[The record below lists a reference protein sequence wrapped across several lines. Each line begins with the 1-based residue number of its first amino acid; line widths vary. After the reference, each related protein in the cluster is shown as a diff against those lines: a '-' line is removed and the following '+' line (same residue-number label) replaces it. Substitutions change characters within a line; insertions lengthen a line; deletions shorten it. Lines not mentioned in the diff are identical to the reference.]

1 METIFQLCRH
11 RALRLED
18 LNFPNIVT
26 IMSTTV
32 PQTHLTLSA
41 PAARNLATATVTVPQ
56 NAARTPR
63 WLHKLLPWVDVDG
76 GVYRVNRR
84 KILVQPP
91 GLITVEIDGKKANIV
106 PKSLRGIPLFSG
118 LDNETLRTV
127 AAEFSVEQHDLGK
140 VIAKEGDTGKKLYV
154 VARGKLKLAVE
165 GPHGS
170 EVRQALLGEG
180 NYFGDDSLL
189 REGTKVPAITA
200 LTAVTLLSLDRAK
213 FDALKRKAAVRD
225 AIETALHKR
234 ESAQA
239 KANEY
244 GEAVIDLATVHG
256 GEPKLPTTFVDYE
269 EDPREYHLSTIQTV
283 LQTHTRV
290 TDLYSNKIDQLREQ
304 VRLTVEA
311 VKEWEEWELVNNP
324 DFGLMREVAPSQ
336 RIPTRS
342 GPPTPDDLDELLALV
357 WKKPAFFLA
366 HPRAIVAFG
375 RECTR
380 RGVPPPTVNLFG
392 SPFIT
397 WRGVPLVPSDKL
409 LINGHTNAGGTL
421 GSTSILLLRVGEGE
435 QGVVG
440 LQKTGVT
447 GEVEPGLSVR
457 YMGTNENSI
466 ASHLVTRYFSAAVLT
481 GDAIARLDNVLV
493 GNYHDYV

>member
-1 METIFQLCRH
+1 
-11 RALRLED
+11 
-18 LNFPNIVT
+18 
-26 IMSTTV
+26 MSTN
-32 PQTHLTLSA
+32 PSSSLSLGA
-41 PAARNLATATVTVPQ
+41 TAARNLATATVTVPQ

-84 KILVQPP
+84 KVLVNQT
-91 GLITVEIDGKKANIV
+91 GLVTVEFDGDRARIV
-106 PKSLRGIPLFSG
+106 PKSLRSIPLFSG
-118 LDNETLRTV
+118 LDNETVKNLANDFT
-127 AAEFSVEQHDLGK
+127 AEHHELGK
-140 VIAKEGDTGKKLYV
+140 VITQEGDASNKLYV
-154 VARGKLKLAVE
+154 VARGKLETSVA
-165 GPHGS
+165 GPHGDKL
-170 EVRQALLGEG
+170 RQGLFGEG
-180 NYFGDDSLL
+180 TYFGDDALVGDPGKTPTV
-189 REGTKVPAITA
+189 RA
-200 LTAVTLLSLDRAK
+200 LTAATLLTIDRAK
-213 FDALKRKAAVRD
+213 LDAWRGNEVFREALDHALEKRKA
-225 AIETALHKR
+225 
-234 ESAQA
+234 AQA

-244 GEAVIDLATVHG
+244 GESVIDLLTVQG

-269 EDPREYHLSTIQTV
+269 EDPREYHLNTIQTV

-311 VKEWEEWELVNNP
+311 VKEWEEWELLNNP
-324 DFGLMREVAPSQ
+324 DFGLLREVAPSQ

-342 GPPTPDDLDELLALV
+342 GPPTPDDLDELLSLV

-366 HPRAIVAFG
+366 HPKAIAAFG

-392 SPFIT
+392 SPFLT

-409 LINGHTNAGGTL
+409 LINGKSNVGGSL
-421 GSTSILLLRVGEGE
+421 GSTSILLLRVGESE

-466 ASHLVTRYFSAAVLT
+466 ASHLVTRYFSTAVLVE
-481 GDAIARLDNVLV
+481 DSIARLDNVLV
-493 GNYHDYV
+493 GNYHDYVYPR

>member
-1 METIFQLCRH
+1 MTTNPNV
-11 RALRLED
+11 RL
-18 LNFPNIVT
+18 
-26 IMSTTV
+26 S
-32 PQTHLTLSA
+32 LSA
-41 PAARNLATATVTVPQ
+41 TAARNLATATVTVPQ

-63 WLHKLLPWVDVDG
+63 WLHKLLPWIDVDG

-84 KILVQPP
+84 KILVNKP
-91 GLITVEIDGKKANIV
+91 GLIVVGVDGKKAHID
-106 PKSLRGIPLFSG
+106 PASLRGIPLFSG
-118 LDNETLRTV
+118 LDEAALETV
-127 AAEFSVEQHDLGK
+127 AGEFATEHYELGK
-140 VIAKEGDTGKKLYV
+140 EIAREGSAAKKLYV
-154 VARGKLKLAVE
+154 VARGKIELGIV
-165 GPHGS
+165 GPHGDKL
-170 EVRQALLGEG
+170 RQGLLGEG
-180 NYFGDDSLL
+180 SFFGDDALL
-189 REGTKVPAITA
+189 SDELKSPAIKA
-200 LTAVTLLSLDRAK
+200 LTETILLALDRTK
-213 FDALKRKAAVRD
+213 LDALKRKAAIRD
-225 AIETALHKR
+225 AINESIEKR
-234 ESAQA
+234 KAAQA
-239 KANEY
+239 KSNEY
-244 GEAVIDLATVHG
+244 GESVIDLLTVQG

-269 EDPREYHLSTIQTV
+269 EDPREYHLNTIQTV

-311 VKEWEEWELVNNP
+311 VKEWEEWELLNNP
-324 DFGLMREVAPSQ
+324 DFGLLREVAPSQ

-342 GPPTPDDLDELLALV
+342 GPPTPDDLDELLSLV

-366 HPRAIVAFG
+366 HPKAIAAFG

-409 LINGHTNAGGTL
+409 LINGKSNAGGTL

-440 LQKTGVT
+440 LQKAGVT

-466 ASHLVTRYFSAAVLT
+466 ASHLVTRYFSTAVLT
-481 GDAIARLDNVLV
+481 DDSIARLDNVLV
-493 GNYHDYV
+493 GNYHDYVYPR